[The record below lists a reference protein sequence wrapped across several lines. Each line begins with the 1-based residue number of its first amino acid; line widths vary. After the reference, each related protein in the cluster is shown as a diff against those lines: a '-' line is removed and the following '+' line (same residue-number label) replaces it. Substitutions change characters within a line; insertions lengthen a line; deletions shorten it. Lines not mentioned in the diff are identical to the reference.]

1 MSKRALFVNQD
12 SDPEIARMMRKEH
25 PEHPVPRP
33 AVRYNRRR
41 QDLFENL
48 IIGGLLALIIGAAVV
63 AVLVAPVWW
72 FNAAACSAKWSSV
85 GTTSWGPL
93 QDCIVTLPDGTRR
106 PAVMLRSVDP

>member
-1 MSKRALFVNQD
+1 MRPAFFVNKDNDRDVLNMHHLGPQ
-12 SDPEIARMMRKEH
+12 R
-25 PEHPVPRP
+25 RP
-33 AVRYNRRR
+33 LPPKSRR
-41 QDLFENL
+41 QDLIVNL
-48 IIGGLLALIIGAAVV
+48 IIGGIFALII